1 MKEPVDRARFDAAI
15 ASIDAA
21 NGEDP
26 NTLVVGPWSGP
37 KELVHARIMMDWLV
51 VLDPDA
57 DELQHLAARG
67 HHLRRW
73 TSPREAYPPGR
84 AGYLRWR
91 TAARKRHADE
101 MAALL
106 QEEGYAA
113 DEVERVASIVRKD
126 GLVPSRGADDPAVQ
140 VHEDA
145 LCLVFLQTQLLGVA
159 DQLGD
164 AETVEVLVKT
174 MRKMSPSGLAAAG
187 ELDLDDRGRT
197 LLSDAVAATEASA
210 G

>member
-1 MKEPVDRARFDAAI
+1 MRKPDDRARFDAAI
-15 ASIDAA
+15 AAIDAA
-21 NGEDP
+21 NADDP
-26 NTLVVGPWSGP
+26 NTLVVGATSGP
-37 KELVHARIMMDWLV
+37 KELVHARMMTGWLE

-73 TSPREAYPPGR
+73 TSPRDAYPEGR

-91 TAARKRHADE
+91 AAAKQRHADE
-101 MAALL
+101 LGALL
-106 QEEGYAA
+106 RAEGYDDAA
-113 DEVERVASIVRKD
+113 VERVASIVRKD
-126 GLVPSRGADDPAVQ
+126 GLVASKGAADPAVQ

-159 DQLGD
+159 DQLGEP
-164 AETVEVLVKT
+164 ETVEVLVKT
-174 MRKMSPSGLAAAG
+174 MRKMSPRGIAAAA
-187 ELDLDDRGRT
+187 ELDLDDRGRE
-197 LLSDAVAATEASA
+197 LLRDAVAATEASA